1 MVCKMM
7 IYRMSM
13 VIGDAV
19 NAPSVLTT
27 EMEQQKHEAIVLK
40 ISDYR
45 LMHAVSSTT
54 TSDF

>member
-1 MVCKMM
+1 
-7 IYRMSM
+7 M

-54 TSDF
+54 TSDL